1 MNRTLRRPM
10 FRMGGSAGEGI
21 TSGLDT
27 PKRGLVDGPGGYAGK
42 TLEEMGVPKNFIN
55 ANSHLP
61 DREIQRAWQTKQREL
76 DEYFANEKNID
87 INTKG
92 GDSSNFLGMK
102 VKDLEGMNLGQLQEL
117 SKSMSYKPRGTN
129 VYDFMTEFGLDLLSR
144 PKSGNIFQQAA
155 TSAKE
160 PYSKYMER
168 KKEADGQ
175 AYGSESDMFKTMMSG
190 AFDVMAAKEEAGESA
205 KTFDKENTARLIG
218 DWIKNIDS
226 NTKALEN
233 TDLSQDK
240 RAELE
245 LQIQI
250 DKTNLKNL
258 KKKNVYAESI
268 LKSDK
273 FVKGFVATIMER
285 LRKEKHDDGSPKY
298 PDADNNP
305 DLYKDAYTEF
315 VNYFEDAYATGGR
328 VGYEGG
334 GDVMPGQPMQA
345 AGPTDQGEVPEEL
358 QNIDFNTLRARLPSS
373 ITDDIVRLIANSAE
387 AMEDFATI
395 QTQQDINSF
404 NEKYGVEL
412 VLPAEA

>member
-10 FRMGGSAGEGI
+10 FRMGGTAEGI
-21 TSGLDT
+21 TSGLS
-27 PKRGLVDGPGGYAGK
+27 RQGYA
-42 TLEEMGVPKNFIN
+42 TNEDNLV
-55 ANSHLP
+55 
-61 DREIQRAWQTKQREL
+61 KQN
-76 DEYFANEKNID
+76 DFSK
-87 INTKG
+87 
-92 GDSSNFLGMK
+92 MK
-102 VKDLEGMNLGQLQEL
+102 VSDLGDMNLGQLQEL

-129 VYDFMTEFGLDLLSR
+129 IYDFMTEFGLDLASR
-144 PKSGNIFQQAA
+144 PKGGNIFQQLA
-155 TSAKE
+155 TSAKG
-160 PYSKYMER
+160 PYENFMKGKQSAAEQK
-168 KKEADGQ
+168 
-175 AYGSESDMFKTMMSG
+175 YGSESDMFKTMMGG

-205 KTFDKENTARLIG
+205 KTFDKENTA
-218 DWIKNIDS
+218 KMIDKWLRSIHS
-226 NTKALEN
+226 NQKALDN
-233 TDLSQDK
+233 PDLSQDK
-240 RAELE
+240 RDEIE
-245 LQIQI
+245 LQILS

-258 KKKNVYAESI
+258 KKKNIYAESI

-273 FVKGFVATIMER
+273 YVKGFVSTIMER
-285 LRKEKHDDGSPKY
+285 LKKKKKEDGSPMY
-298 PDADNNP
+298 PDPDNNP

-315 VNYFEDAYATGGR
+315 VRYFEEEYATGGR

-345 AGPTDQGEVPEEL
+345 AGPTDQEEIPEEL
-358 QNIDFNTLRARLPSS
+358 QNIDFDTLRSRLPSS

>member
-21 TSGLDT
+21 TSGLQ
-27 PKRGLVDGPGGYAGK
+27 PRQGYQGTGQAWDQFVK
-42 TLEEMGVPKNFIN
+42 KI
-55 ANSHLP
+55 P
-61 DREIQRAWQTKQREL
+61 DIRAEAKK
-76 DEYFANEKNID
+76 A
-87 INTKG
+87 
-92 GDSSNFLGMK
+92 
-102 VKDLEGMNLGQLQEL
+102 
-117 SKSMSYKPRGTN
+117 SYKPRGTN
-129 VYDFMTEFGLDLLSR
+129 VYDFMTEFGLDLASR
-144 PKSGNIFQQAA
+144 PKSGNIFQQLA

-160 PYSKYMER
+160 PYAKFMER
-168 KKEADGQ
+168 KQSAAEQ
-175 AYGSESDMFKTMMSG
+175 EYGSESDMFKTMLSSYGDILSSEAESG
-190 AFDVMAAKEEAGESA
+190 SSA
-205 KTFDKENTARLIG
+205 KQFDKENTARMIG
-218 DWIKNIDS
+218 EWITSIDK
-226 NTKALEN
+226 NTKLLDN
-233 TDLSQDK
+233 PDLSQDK
-240 RAELE
+240 RDEIQ

-250 DKTNLKNL
+250 DKTNLRNL
-258 KKKNVYAESI
+258 KKKNIYAESI

-273 FVKGFVATIMER
+273 YVKGFVSTIMER
-285 LRKEKHDDGSPKY
+285 LKKMKKEDGSPMY
-298 PDADNNP
+298 PDPDNNP

-315 VNYFEDAYATGGR
+315 VRYFEEEYATGGR

-345 AGPTDQGEVPEEL
+345 AGPTDQEEIPEEL
-358 QNIDFNTLRARLPSS
+358 QNIDFDTLRSRLPSS